1 MAVILG
7 IDPGG
12 AATGMVLRERDKV
25 RAYAVIERRKVTELA
40 YLRSV
45 ADAIEPLAGQIDHVA
60 VEGLVAPSP
69 YIGGKKQLIR
79 PEHVMNVSVAY
90 GWVLSVLVNVLDLE
104 PIIVR
109 PDGHGSRHE
118 ALSLDVRRLY
128 PADLIGPREGPA
140 GTGIL
145 RHARSAWDI
154 AGTVRAV
161 RPGPVR

>member
-1 MAVILG
+1 MAIVLG

-12 AATGMVLRERDKV
+12 AATGMVLRERDTV
-25 RAYAVIERRKVTELA
+25 HAHAVIERRKLTELA
-40 YLRSV
+40 YLRAV
-45 ADAIEPLAGQIDHVA
+45 ADAIAPLAGQIDHVA
-60 VEGLVAPSP
+60 VEGLVAPSTH
-69 YIGGKKQLIR
+69 IGGKKQLIK

-90 GWVLSVLVNVLDLE
+90 GYVLSLLVHVLDLE

-128 PADLIGPREGPA
+128 PAELIGPREGPA

-154 AGTVRAV
+154 AGTVRAI
-161 RPGPVR
+161 RPGQVR